1 MDDKTK
7 KKRVTAQKRAARK
20 TPEVAKTIS
29 VEPAA
34 PVTIEPKNIEAT
46 KGEGKKVENKKI
58 ERSKKA
64 TSKSASKKAAP
75 VNAHRLKPTFEQ
87 IQVRAYFISE
97 HRRKLGIPGDEHR
110 DWITAEQE
118 LLTELPA
125 E

>member
-20 TPEVAKTIS
+20 APEVAKTIS

-34 PVTIEPKNIEAT
+34 PVTIEPKNVEA
-46 KGEGKKVENKKI
+46 KKVEGKKVEDKKVK
-58 ERSKKA
+58 RSKKA
-64 TSKSASKKAAP
+64 PSKSASKKGAP

-110 DWITAEQE
+110 DWIMAERE
-118 LLTELPA
+118 LLTELTA